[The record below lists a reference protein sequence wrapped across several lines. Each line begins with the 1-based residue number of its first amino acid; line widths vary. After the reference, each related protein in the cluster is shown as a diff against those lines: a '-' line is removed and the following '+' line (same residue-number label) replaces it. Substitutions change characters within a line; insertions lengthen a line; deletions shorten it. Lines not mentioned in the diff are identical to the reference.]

1 MIALASWLV
10 SADSDRCR
18 ECDGPLV
25 EEEGTSSLGYGSWLV
40 CDRCGMMYDFIPKE
54 KTEDEPE

>member
-1 MIALASWLV
+1 V
-10 SADSDRCR
+10 
-18 ECDGPLV
+18 
-25 EEEGTSSLGYGSWLV
+25 SSLGYGSWLV